1 MVTENAAF
9 LKKAAPKKLF
19 LFFIRTIPEIFAD
32 SPQRGI
38 SNHPLQFLTV
48 AFFRNAISVAMFL
61 ETEVRQSL

>member
-1 MVTENAAF
+1 MITENAAF
-9 LKKAAPKKLF
+9 LKKSAPKKLF
-19 LFFIRTIPEIFAD
+19 LFFIRTIPEIFAH

-61 ETEVRQSL
+61 ETEMRQNL